1 MYRGYQV
8 KSSTLSDL
16 FLTSTVNWQGEEAAF
31 RENIES
37 IQSQVNIDF
46 SERANIEDDD
56 GNIDA
61 EQIVKAWFPVQ
72 EYDVFLSHSHADVET
87 AIQFAVWLKKYLGLK
102 VFVDST
108 VWGCADELLAQL
120 DKKYCY
126 KQNTGTYDY
135 DKRNKT
141 TAHVHLMLA
150 MALQEMINKSE
161 CFLFVDSG
169 NSIDLSWRQ
178 AQETKSPW
186 IFEELKT
193 TSIIE
198 KIRPSRIVL
207 REGLEHRD
215 STHVFAQKDLDVYY
229 PVGSELSKLTR
240 LTYEDLKNAQMDHQN
255 NPNMHGLDTLYNQ
268 TPLKIDSHFSR
279 GFQTR

>member
-8 KSSTLSDL
+8 KLSTLSDL
-16 FLTSTVNWQGEEAAF
+16 FLSTTVNWKDEKAIFKEE
-31 RENIES
+31 IES
-37 IQSQVNIDF
+37 IQSRVNIDF
-46 SERANIEDDD
+46 PERMEIEDDG

-61 EQIVKAWFPVQ
+61 EKIVRAWFPVQ

-87 AIQFAVWLKKYLGLK
+87 AIQLAVWLKKYLGLK

-108 VWGCADELLAQL
+108 VWGCADELLAKL

-135 DKRNKT
+135 DKRNET

-150 MALQEMINKSE
+150 MALQEMISKSE
-161 CFLFVDSG
+161 CFLFLDSG
-169 NSIDLSWRQ
+169 NSLDLSRWQ
-178 AQETKSPW
+178 SQGTKSPW

-198 KIRPSRIVL
+198 KIRPSRMVL
-207 REGLEHRD
+207 REELEHRD
-215 STHVFAQKDLDVYY
+215 NTHIFLQKGLDVHY
-229 PVGSELSKLTR
+229 PVGSELNKLTR
-240 LTYEDLKNAQMDHQN
+240 LT
-255 NPNMHGLDTLYNQ
+255 
-268 TPLKIDSHFSR
+268 
-279 GFQTR
+279 

>member
-8 KSSTLSDL
+8 KVSALSDL
-16 FLTSTVNWQGEEAAF
+16 FLPSTVNWQGEKTAF
-31 RENIES
+31 KENIES
-37 IQSQVNIDF
+37 IQSQVNVDF

-56 GNIDA
+56 GNVDA
-61 EQIVKAWFPVQ
+61 EKIVKAWFPVQ
-72 EYDVFLSHSHADVET
+72 KYDLFLSHSHADVEI
-87 AIQFAVWLKKYLGLK
+87 AIQFAVWLKKYLGLN

-108 VWGCADELLAQL
+108 VWGCADELLAKL

-126 KQNTGTYDY
+126 KKNTETYDY

-150 MALQEMINKSE
+150 MALQEMISKSE
-161 CFLFVDSG
+161 CFVFLDSG
-169 NSIDLSWRQ
+169 NSLDLSWRQ

-198 KIRPSRIVL
+198 KIRPSRL
-207 REGLEHRD
+207 AFREELEHRD
-215 STHVFAQKDLDVYY
+215 STHVFAQKDLDVRY
-229 PVGSELSKLTR
+229 PVGSELTKLTR
-240 LTYEDLKNAQMDHQN
+240 LTYEDLKNAQVDHKN
-255 NPNMHGLDTLYNQ
+255 NPNMHGLDALYNR
-268 TPLKIDSHFSR
+268 TPLKINKQFSR

>member
-102 VFVDST
+102 V
-108 VWGCADELLAQL
+108 LLIPL
-120 DKKYCY
+120 
-126 KQNTGTYDY
+126 
-135 DKRNKT
+135 
-141 TAHVHLMLA
+141 
-150 MALQEMINKSE
+150 
-161 CFLFVDSG
+161 SG
-169 NSIDLSWRQ
+169 
-178 AQETKSPW
+178 A
-186 IFEELKT
+186 
-193 TSIIE
+193 
-198 KIRPSRIVL
+198 V
-207 REGLEHRD
+207 
-215 STHVFAQKDLDVYY
+215 
-229 PVGSELSKLTR
+229 
-240 LTYEDLKNAQMDHQN
+240 QMNCWH
-255 NPNMHGLDTLYNQ
+255 
-268 TPLKIDSHFSR
+268 S
-279 GFQTR
+279 